1 MNASPLLQLL
11 VDRGESPWQGYTATA
26 QEEEDGRHVAAVVS
40 TAGLD
45 VPPRLTRYQDG
56 GLPWLAVDRTK
67 RAVVV
72 LASVFGNLKRVD
84 VTRLPQPE
92 VRTLGTVTP
101 ALAGSRARDVV
112 VFLLESQ
119 VIQTFIHMEAE
130 LRLEREEETPAAYAA
145 HFTGVHR
152 FYTNKKNE
160 RALAFVV
167 RVEKNTGA
175 ISVTG
180 GG

>member
-1 MNASPLLQLL
+1 MQLM

-26 QEEEDGRHVAAVVS
+26 QEEDAGRHVAAVAS

-56 GLPWLAVDRTK
+56 GLAWLAVDRSK

-72 LASVFGNLKRVD
+72 LASVFGNLERVD
-84 VTRLPQPE
+84 VTRLPTGD
-92 VRTLGTVTP
+92 VRRLGNVTP
-101 ALAGSRARDVV
+101 ALAASRARDVV

-130 LRLEREEETPAAYAA
+130 LRLEREEDTPAAYVA

-160 RALAFVV
+160 RALAFEV

-175 ISVTG
+175 ITVTG
-180 GG
+180 SG